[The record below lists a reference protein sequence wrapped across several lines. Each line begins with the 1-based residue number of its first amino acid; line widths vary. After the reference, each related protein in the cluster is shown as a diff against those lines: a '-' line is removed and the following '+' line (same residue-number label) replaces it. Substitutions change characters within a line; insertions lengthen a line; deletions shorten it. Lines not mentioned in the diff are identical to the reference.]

1 MIFYKK
7 FLQIFLSTLLLLTLF
22 PMENHAETTTSGST
36 ISGVISEDRVLTKE
50 GSPYYQSGMIEI
62 NSGVTLTIEPG
73 VELIGQNGSWITV
86 RGQLKAVGTEQE
98 RIRLQDV
105 YVQGTTFNGSLIQIE
120 YADHYRQPKY
130 NGGFLVT
137 TIGKNAILRHNQ
149 YKNGSISISSSKLN
163 SSIEHNF
170 FSEKADLSVAN
181 GPGEIFVKN
190 NTFINPIDSYNDLTV
205 RGDYGDGGIPN
216 IHINQNNFFGWPHT
230 KVIVQVSGYNRLPFD
245 ANDNYWGVTD
255 PLRIER
261 GITDGNDY
269 SNSWGKLD
277 IVTVAYKPF
286 ENGYPLGTLE
296 KPLVEK
302 ISDRDTLVSGITD
315 RDSQVEVYRGAEK
328 IGEGT
333 SSEAGRFQ
341 IPIPP
346 QKSGVELTIKA
357 TDSYSRISPE
367 TVVTVVDETPPEE
380 PVVDAVTEHS
390 EVITGIAEPFSTV
403 EAKAAVSLG
412 KIAADEQGHFSIEIE
427 KQTAGTVI
435 QITATDVVGNISP
448 DATVIVADTTAPAAP
463 QLNQDSITDQMD
475 SISGYA
481 EKGALIRVMAGQ
493 TILGSCY
500 VSSDYFWIIFER
512 QTAGTEI
519 EVRIEDAS
527 KNQGESTFFT
537 VKDVTPPS
545 LKLSLDT
552 PNQVT
557 TEELTGVAEAGAHI
571 SIFNGSV
578 LIAEGDANS
587 VDGQFT
593 IPIGKQVSGTYL
605 RVIAADAAKN
615 VSTPVDV
622 QFIDKT
628 PPPIKINTVTNRT
641 TQIIGVTEAGASVMI
656 AMVGHTYFG
665 YADSAGKFSFQI
677 TPPTPGSTFYVT
689 IVDGASNRSLQKFV
703 VGKVPPDSPTVNPVT
718 NKATTVTGVTVKS
731 AVVTVKAGASYY
743 KGNADAN
750 GKFTVTIPTQNSGTL
765 LSVTATDAGGTSV
778 PKTIQVTRMAPN
790 IPVVNAV
797 NNKSA
802 LVTGKS
808 EKYAVITVQIGS
820 KYYIGKADS
829 LGNFKVTIPIQN
841 SGTSLKITA
850 KDANGKISN
859 PKSLTVAR
867 VAPNLPVVNTVR
879 YTATSVTGKTE
890 KLAVVKV
897 KIGTRTYSTKANSYG
912 SYKVSIPRQ
921 KRGMKISVTA
931 TDAKGFISAARTVK
945 VY

>member
-22 PMENHAETTTSGST
+22 PMKNHAESTSSGST

-50 GSPYYQSGMIEI
+50 DSPYYQTGMIEI

-120 YADHYRQPKY
+120 YADHYRQPKS

-137 TIGKNAILRHNQ
+137 TMGKNAILRHNQ
-149 YKNGSISISSSKLN
+149 YKNGSISISSSPLETT
-163 SSIEHNF
+163 IEHNF

-181 GPGEIFVKN
+181 GPGEIFIKK
-190 NTFINPIDSYNDLTV
+190 NTFMNPIDSYYDLTV

-230 KVIVQVSGYNRLPFD
+230 KVMVQVSGYNRLLFD

-269 SNSWGKLD
+269 SNSLGKLD
-277 IVTVAYKPF
+277 IGTVAYKPF
-286 ENGYPLGTLE
+286 ENSYPLGTLE

-302 ISDRDTLVSGITD
+302 ISDRDTTVSGITD

-328 IGEGT
+328 ICEGA
-333 SSEAGRFQ
+333 SSETGRFQ

-367 TVVTVVDETPPEE
+367 TVVTVVDEIPPEV

-403 EAKAAVSLG
+403 EAKTAVSLG
-412 KIAADEQGHFSIEIE
+412 KITADEQGHFSIGIE
-427 KQTAGTVI
+427 KQTAGTMI
-435 QITATDVVGNISP
+435 QITATDVAGNISP
-448 DATVIVADTTAPAAP
+448 AATVIVADTTAPAAP
-463 QLNQDSITDQMD
+463 QLNQDSITDQTD

-481 EKGALIRVMAGQ
+481 EKGALIRVMSGQ

-500 VSSDYFWIIFER
+500 VSSDYFWIIFEK
-512 QTAGTEI
+512 QPAGTKI

-527 KNQGESTFFT
+527 KNQGESIFFT
-537 VKDVTPPS
+537 VQDVTPPS
-545 LKLSLDT
+545 LKLLLDT

-557 TEELTGVAEAGAHI
+557 KEEITGVAEAGAHI

-578 LIAEGDANS
+578 LIAEGDASS

-605 RVIAADAAKN
+605 RVIASDAAN
-615 VSTPVDV
+615 NLSAPVEV
-622 QFIDKT
+622 QFIDIT

-641 TQIIGVTEAGASVMI
+641 TQITGVTEAGASVTI

-665 YADSAGKFSFQI
+665 YAGPDGKFSFQI

-703 VGKVPPDSPTVNPVT
+703 VGKVPPNSPTVNPVS

-731 AVVTVKAGASYY
+731 AVISVKAGATTY
-743 KGNADAN
+743 KSNADAN
-750 GKFTVTIPTQNSGTL
+750 GKFTVTIPAQNSGTV
-765 LSVTATDAGGTSV
+765 LSVTATDAGGTSA
-778 PKTIQVTRMAPN
+778 PKTIQVTRVAPN

-802 LVTGKS
+802 VVTGKS
-808 EKYAVITVQIGS
+808 EKYARIAVQIGS
-820 KYYIGKADS
+820 KIYSGKADS
-829 LGNFKVTIPIQN
+829 AGNFKVAIPIQN
-841 SGTSLKITA
+841 SGTALKITA
-850 KDANGKISN
+850 KDTAGKVSN
-859 PKSLTVAR
+859 AKSLTVAR
-867 VAPNLPVVNTVR
+867 VAPNLPVVNAVK

-897 KIGTRTYSTKANSYG
+897 KIGTKTYSAKANSYG
-912 SYKVSIPRQ
+912 SFKVRIPRQ
-921 KRGMKISVTA
+921 KRGTKVSVTA
-931 TDAKGFISAARTVK
+931 KNAKGFISAIRTIK